1 MYKIYTIRSPRAIKC
16 FVCRKRDANF
26 TIDAI
31 IYIYFTLF
39 AYLFKFRPISVYV
52 ELRKTWPC
60 RNFRS
65 HESLR
70 RSIVSTYERMTQ
82 YIITLSLKPVF
93 FAFSFVFF
101 FLSLFF
107 FSNFPSTNF
116 DASIRLSCKD
126 SKMIEKRFCSH
137 LDSKK
142 WIERSRI
149 NLLHSLRTFQFGYAS
164 VCSCYIIF

>member
-39 AYLFKFRPISVYV
+39 AYLFKFRPTSIYV

-70 RSIVSTYERMTQ
+70 RSIVSIYERMTIYY
-82 YIITLSLKPVF
+82 YIIAKTGFFRIFFRVF
-93 FAFSFVFF
+93 FSLSFFSFRIFHRRI
-101 FLSLFF
+101 S
-107 FSNFPSTNF
+107 
-116 DASIRLSCKD
+116 
-126 SKMIEKRFCSH
+126 MHRFVCRA
-137 LDSKK
+137 K
-142 WIERSRI
+142 I
-149 NLLHSLRTFQFGYAS
+149 LR
-164 VCSCYIIF
+164 

>member
-1 MYKIYTIRSPRAIKC
+1 MRISRSMQS
-16 FVCRKRDANF
+16 
-26 TIDAI
+26 
-31 IYIYFTLF
+31 YIYFTLF
-39 AYLFKFRPISVYV
+39 AYLFKFRPTSIYV

-70 RSIVSTYERMTQ
+70 RSIVSIYERMTQ

-126 SKMIEKRFCSH
+126 SKMIVKRFCSH

>member
-1 MYKIYTIRSPRAIKC
+1 MRISRSMQSY
-16 FVCRKRDANF
+16 
-26 TIDAI
+26 
-31 IYIYFTLF
+31 IYILHCSHICLNFVQHLFTWN
-39 AYLFKFRPISVYV
+39 YV
-52 ELRKTWPC
+52 KAC

-70 RSIVSTYERMTQ
+70 RSIVSIYERMTQ

-93 FAFSFVFF
+93 FAFSFIFF
-101 FLSLFF
+101 FSLFFF

-116 DASIRLSCKD
+116 DASIRLSCKG

>member
-39 AYLFKFRPISVYV
+39 AYLFKFRPSIYV

-70 RSIVSTYERMTQ
+70 RSIVSIYERMTQ

-101 FLSLFF
+101 SLSFFLFE
-107 FSNFPSTNF
+107 FSIDEFRC
-116 DASIRLSCKD
+116 ID
-126 SKMIEKRFCSH
+126 SFVVQRF
-137 LDSKK
+137 
-142 WIERSRI
+142 
-149 NLLHSLRTFQFGYAS
+149 
-164 VCSCYIIF
+164 

>member
-1 MYKIYTIRSPRAIKC
+1 MFRLPETWCEFHDRC
-16 FVCRKRDANF
+16 NH
-26 TIDAI
+26 
-31 IYIYFTLF
+31 IYILHCSHICLNFVQHLFTWN
-39 AYLFKFRPISVYV
+39 YV
-52 ELRKTWPC
+52 KLGLVAIFDPTSRYVDRSC
-60 RNFRS
+60 RFTNGW
-65 HESLR
+65 
-70 RSIVSTYERMTQ
+70 Q

-126 SKMIEKRFCSH
+126 SKMIVKRFCSH